1 MSKDQHVEHH
11 RPSDQ
16 IDTQHFIRDLSE
28 QQRMRRIYED
38 FKRGFDVLQ
47 ETTNTVTFFGSA
59 RFTENHHYYK
69 VARQLSAR
77 LADELDIATVTGGGP
92 GIMEAGNRGAKE
104 AGGVSVG
111 MTIQLPHEQV
121 TNPYLTDTA
130 NFYYFFSRKVSLA
143 FGARAFVLFPGGFGT
158 LDEFFEII
166 TLMQTKKIPTVPVV
180 LIGQD
185 FWEPLLEF
193 INTKL
198 KDEFSTIDDHDTNL
212 YTLTDD
218 LDVAVNIIAAGRGNG
233 NNSTSST

>member
-1 MSKDQHVEHH
+1 MSNDSNVDHH
-11 RPSDQ
+11 RRLSDQ

-28 QQRMRRIYED
+28 QQRMSRIYED

-47 ETTNTVTFFGSA
+47 ENANTVTFFGSA
-59 RFTENHHYYK
+59 RFPEDHFYYK
-69 VARQLSAR
+69 LARE
-77 LADELDIATVTGGGP
+77 LAGKLANELDVAVVTGGGP
-92 GIMEAGNRGAKE
+92 GIMEAGNRGAHE
-104 AGGVSVG
+104 TEGGNSIG

-121 TNPYLTDTA
+121 TNPYVTDTA
-130 NFYYFFSRKVSLA
+130 DFYYFFSRKVALA

-193 INTKL
+193 IDTKL
-198 KDEFSTIDDHDTNL
+198 KGEFNTIDDNDSNL

-218 LDVAVNIIAAGRGNG
+218 LELAVNIVAAARG
-233 NNSTSST
+233 TSSSI